1 MSEEALHIADKRT
14 EAKSKREKE
23 RYIKLNA
30 ELQRIAS
37 RDEKAFLQEE

>member
-14 EAKSKREKE
+14 ESKSKGEKE
-23 RYIKLNA
+23 RYIKLKA

-37 RDEKAFLQEE
+37 TDEKAFLQEE